1 MAVIIPAF
9 IPRTGVDRYTQQQI
23 IDAVPQ
29 PLGIN
34 SPGVSGL
41 DDGWKSVYIENP
53 EYKKARGG
61 GGGSSPLSPEAE
73 PVDEKGRP
81 IPKFIQFRKGDPKN
95 NGPKDFNK
103 ESGVIMNTAPV
114 QIFNADGTPIK
125 QPNAFQRLDDMYVVD
140 TTPTTGNNPIPQVVG
155 REELPYITGEK
166 TIKPGE
172 KLKEIGSGAQNV
184 SSIMSSEDYV
194 KADNTYKLRDQ
205 LQAQLKPGE
214 QMAVEVY
221 SKEKTEAA
229 RLRAREKWNEQNSQM
244 QIAQA
249 KLMME
254 NPGIYG
260 TPEQIAARDA
270 EIAKSGLGDVP
281 TTSPDGRPIPA
292 AIRAQM
298 KPGDSYEKA
307 RIIRGSTG
315 APPRLQPLPTLGM
328 TPYEEPGPQYDTITL
343 NKEKPAYI
351 PRGPQDKN
359 PMFILGADGRQST
372 LGNSGGNSITA
383 GGLSVK
389 SSALQNGVVAESV
402 SENIANIVRHNF
414 SNPEAAKGVLF
425 GDRSAKDRRSYTE
438 QLDGLRSAL
447 FNRLYNDD
455 KDPKKQNFKSYFPGY
470 NYKGQ
475 LTGEATTG
483 GIEATGAKMTQI
495 LQSMRGIGSLN
506 GFTDQQKKSVWDA
519 YCDNYGVDQAT
530 RNQVKLGDDP
540 TRFFAAMNQERL
552 KYAQAGRNKDVNDID
567 PNTFV
572 DGNLAAL
579 LSYLQATDLK
589 YLESKVSKGG
599 KKP

>member
-9 IPRTGVDRYTQQQI
+9 VPRNGVDRYTQQQI
-23 IDAVPQ
+23 VDSVPQ

-41 DDGWKSVYIENP
+41 DDDWKSVYVENP
-53 EYKKARGG
+53 KYKKARSGG
-61 GGGSSPLSPEAE
+61 GGGSSPISPEAE

-270 EIAKSGLGDVP
+270 EIAKSGLDDVP
-281 TTSPDGRPIPA
+281 TTDSFGQPIPDY
-292 AIRAQM
+292 IRAKM
-298 KPGDSYEKA
+298 SPGDSFNGA
-307 RIIRGSTG
+307 GIVRGSVG

-343 NKEKPAYI
+343 NKEKITPNY
-351 PRGPQDKN
+351 GPPKDKN

-383 GGLSVK
+383 SGLSVK
-389 SSALQNGVVAESV
+389 ASALQNGVVAESV

-414 SNPEAAKGVLF
+414 SKPEMAKGVLF
-425 GDRSAKDRRSYTE
+425 GDRSAKDKRSYTE

-455 KDPKKQNFKSYFPGY
+455 PGNFKSYFPGY

-475 LTGEATTG
+475 LTGEPKAG
-483 GIEATGAKMTQI
+483 SIEATGKKMTQI
-495 LQSMRGIGSLN
+495 LQSMRGIGSLT
-506 GFTDQQKKSVWDA
+506 GFTDKQKKAVWNA

-530 RNQVKLGDDP
+530 RNQLREGEDP
-540 TRFFAAMNQERL
+540 TKYFAAMNQERL

-579 LSYLQATDLK
+579 LSYLQAADLK
-589 YLESKVSKGG
+589 YLETAVGKGG

>member
-9 IPRTGVDRYTQQQI
+9 VPRTGVDRYTQQQI

-41 DDGWKSVYIENP
+41 DDGWKSVYVENP

-61 GGGSSPLSPEAE
+61 GGGNSPLAPEAE
-73 PVDEKGRP
+73 PVDEKGNP
-81 IPKFIQFRKGDPKN
+81 IPKFIKFRKGDPKN

-114 QIFNADGTPIK
+114 QLFNADGTPIR

-172 KLKEIGSGAQNV
+172 KLKEIGSGAQNI
-184 SSIMSSEDYV
+184 SSIMTSEDYV

-214 QMAVEVY
+214 HMAVEVY

-244 QIAQA
+244 QVAQA

-254 NPGIYG
+254 NPGVYG

-281 TTSPDGRPIPA
+281 TLSTNGRPIPA
-292 AIRAQM
+292 AIRANM
-298 KPGDSYEKA
+298 LPGDIYDGVG
-307 RIIRGSTG
+307 IIRGSAG

-328 TPYEEPGPQYDTITL
+328 TPYEDPGPQYDTITL
-343 NKEKPAYI
+343 NKEKITPNY
-351 PRGPQDKN
+351 GPPKDKN

-383 GGLSVK
+383 SGLSVK
-389 SSALQNGVVAESV
+389 ASALKNGVVAESV
-402 SENIANIVRHNF
+402 SENIANIIRHNF

-425 GDRSAKDRRSYTE
+425 GDQSAKDRRSYTE

-447 FNRLYNDD
+447 FNRLYNN
-455 KDPKKQNFKSYFPGY
+455 DPTNFKTYFPGY

-475 LTGEATTG
+475 LNGQASER
-483 GIEATGAKMTQI
+483 GIEATGAKITQI

-506 GFTDQQKKSVWDA
+506 GFTDKQKKAVWDA
-519 YCDNYGVDQAT
+519 YCDNYGVAPNI
-530 RNQVKLGDDP
+530 RNQVKEGDDP

-579 LSYLQATDLK
+579 LSYLQAADLK
-589 YLESKVSKGG
+589 YLESKVGKGG